1 MKVLDYLILI
11 LALMGIFMILNDAE
25 AHEPYWVL
33 HVTDENLREDI
44 FLRPYDRKIFCQ
56 EAKEV
61 LDQYTRA
68 IKLKAAVRCRE
79 LRELE

>member
-1 MKVLDYLILI
+1 MV
-11 LALMGIFMILNDAE
+11 LALMGIFIMLNDAE

-33 HVTDENLREDI
+33 HVTDTQLREDI
-44 FLRPYDRKIFCQ
+44 FLKPYDRKIFCW

-61 LDQYTRA
+61 LDQYNKA

-79 LRELE
+79 LGELE